1 MSDNLLPRLNEVFR
15 DVFEDDEIELRRDTT
30 AEDIEGW
37 DSLNHVTL
45 MLRVEKVFGVTFT
58 TAQVAKLKNVGE
70 LMDLLTAK
78 LGH

>member
-1 MSDNLLPRLNEVFR
+1 MSDSLLRQLNEVFR
-15 DVFEDDEIELRRDTT
+15 DTFEDDEIDVQRDTT

-45 MLRVEKVFGVTFT
+45 MLRIEKAFGVKFT

-70 LMDLLTAK
+70 LVDLLAAK
-78 LGH
+78 RGS

>member
-1 MSDNLLPRLNEVFR
+1 MSDSLLRQLNEVFR
-15 DVFEDDEIELRRDTT
+15 DTFEDDEINVQRDTT

-45 MLRVEKVFGVTFT
+45 MLRIEKAFGVKFT

-70 LMDLLTAK
+70 LVDLLAAK
-78 LGH
+78 RGS